1 MIGNLIVAPM
11 NGVHTQSVERKM
23 IEQELIER
31 AHDHTYLNASEVL
44 SSKNCGCCYCQRI
57 YPASDVTDK
66 NLYTEP
72 NNKGKTVICPHCGI
86 DAVFGDACGIEPTPE
101 LLRAMYRHWFTKD
114 GH

>member
-1 MIGNLIVAPM
+1 
-11 NGVHTQSVERKM
+11 M

-31 AHDHTYLNASEVL
+31 AHDHTYVNASEVL
-44 SSKNCGCCYCQRI
+44 SSKNCGCCYCERI

-66 NLYTEP
+66 DLYTEP

-101 LLRAMYRHWFTKD
+101 LLRAMYRYWFT
-114 GH
+114 